1 MYELI
6 RDTVRVELEDI
17 GEGYN
22 GDYDPDDP
30 NDTPLLRFTVSIH
43 YVDEDQWYQ
52 IDDASYCTRL
62 PVSITEEQAN
72 SVLNLIMN
80 EVYDAVIGGNSI
92 KRRCEMLSWVSL

>member
-30 NDTPLLRFTVSIH
+30 NDTPLLRFTVSKH
-43 YVDEDQWYQ
+43 EDGEWYQ
-52 IDDASYCTRL
+52 IDDASYCTQL

-72 SVLNLIMN
+72 SVLNFIMN

-92 KRRCEMLSWVSL
+92 KRRCELLSWISL